1 MKLYGPVKASAF
13 STKLLKHDVTII
25 LILLALST
33 VVWLPRLSG
42 PLDLRWD
49 AAVYYTLGTS
59 LAQGHGYRLLNEP
72 GIIEAIQ
79 YPPFLP
85 LIVAAYQSILR
96 TDDPDVVGHW
106 LRLTFAVMFIAYIV
120 STYLVL
126 KGYLPIIYAFIAT
139 LICLVNPTLIVISN
153 FCLADVPFA
162 LIVSLFFLC
171 SQIRGRPLSTILSAL
186 FAVAAYTMRTAGLAL
201 LAAWVAESLF
211 NRKLKQALARFVL
224 ALLPVLCW
232 QLYVHR
238 VEAGSDYAKP
248 AYEYQRDDYMY
259 YNVSYARNIS
269 LVDPFVPG
277 KGHIKPSS
285 FTRRY
290 VHNLIRMPKTLGE
303 TVSARLD
310 FWRLPFTLFNPQ
322 GLPSWALS
330 WFVLFVPIC
339 LGGLILGGICLQLI
353 ERQWLIPLY
362 TLFSLAMICSTPF
375 TDMFTRYMIPVI
387 PYVALALFVM
397 LIKIRDQAGKKWR
410 GKGLILSSTL
420 NVLVVCLCLLQ
431 SPVSL
436 GELYIKYHQQVS
448 YHDRRGAMAEYRLFY
463 YDEACRA
470 LDAGIYWLKSSAR
483 PGGVVAASMPHWVYL
498 RTGLKTVMPP
508 FEPDL
513 NKMQNL
519 LDSIP
524 ATYVVLDQT
533 LHGKPAD
540 TTQYVSPAVRQAP
553 DRWRP
558 IYSDREGGCEI
569 YQRVSE
575 EPAAI
580 R

>member
-1 MKLYGPVKASAF
+1 MRGMVKLYGPVMAGVF
-13 STKLLKHDVTII
+13 STKALRNDAAII
-25 LILLALST
+25 LILLALSS

-72 GIIEAIQ
+72 GTIEAIQ
-79 YPPFLP
+79 YPPLLP
-85 LIVAAYQSILR
+85 LIVAAYQFILH
-96 TDDPDVVGHW
+96 TDDPEVVGHR
-106 LRLTFAVMFIAYIV
+106 LRLTFAVMFIAFIV
-120 STYLVL
+120 STYFVL
-126 KGYLPIIYAFIAT
+126 KGYLPPIYAFTAT
-139 LICLVNPTLIVISN
+139 LICLVNPTLVVISD
-153 FCLADVPFA
+153 FCLADMPFA

-171 SQIRGRPLSTILSAL
+171 SQIKGRPLSTILAPL
-186 FAVAAYTMRTAGLAL
+186 LAAAAYTMRTAGLAL

-211 NRKLKQALARFVL
+211 NRRLKQALARLVL

-238 VEAGSDYAKP
+238 VEAGSDYAGP
-248 AYEYQRDDYMY
+248 AYEYQRADYMY

-269 LVDPFVPG
+269 LVDPFAPG
-277 KGHIKPSS
+277 KGHIKPFS

-290 VHNLIRMPKTLGE
+290 AHNLIRMPKTLGE
-303 TVSARLD
+303 TASARLD
-310 FWRLPFTLFNPQ
+310 FWGLPFASFIPP
-322 GLPSWALS
+322 GLSSWALAC
-330 WFVLFVPIC
+330 FTLIVPVC
-339 LGGLILGGICLQLI
+339 LGGLIFGGISLQLI
-353 ERQWLIPLY
+353 EREWLIPLY

-375 TDMFTRYMIPVI
+375 ADMFTRYMIPMI
-387 PYVALALFVM
+387 PYVALALFVI
-397 LIKIRDQAGKKWR
+397 LIKIKDQAGKRWR
-410 GKGLILSSTL
+410 GKGLILSGTL

-431 SPVSL
+431 SPFSL
-436 GELYIKYHQQVS
+436 WELYTKYHQQVS
-448 YHDRRGAMAEYRLFY
+448 YHDRRSAMTEYRLFY

-470 LDAGIYWLKSSAR
+470 LDAGIDWLKSSAA
-483 PGGVVAASMPHWVYL
+483 PGAVVAASMPHWIYL

-513 NKMQNL
+513 IKMHHL
-519 LDSIP
+519 LDDTP
-524 ATYVVLDQT
+524 ATHVILDQT

-558 IYSDREGGCEI
+558 IYSDREQGCEI
-569 YQRVSE
+569 YQRVSGK
-575 EPAAI
+575 
-580 R
+580 